1 MSIRYMAFVV
11 ALLLLIGCSCSVE
24 KPSYVDTAPEDI
36 APQETTTPVET
47 QPYIK
52 QTFDPEAV
60 YDHVFLNHSRILTSD
75 EPETVKPNTAAGEA
89 IISFQ
94 YNTDGSWD
102 YTMERQDFYLV
113 SGVTTAL
120 HGFNQKYFAVLNT
133 YANVQAYC
141 DIMDDYH
148 EAYLDVMLEHL
159 TFAPCEGIP
168 KTEDGAYDIGYVA
181 AREGAHRY
189 EIRADGHLY
198 YEQEGAFYKSE
209 QTVDVAYLAAM
220 LITSYSVYESRKSY
234 SDFFNI
240 FNENLP
246 DGGEMQSFESKGE
259 LLVVNDTAYEPVGD
273 SQVYLT
279 DERLSTVGLMGI
291 YANRTKVYPH
301 ASENH
306 NLNPAVY

>member
-1 MSIRYMAFVV
+1 MRVRYIAFVLV
-11 ALLLLIGCSCSVE
+11 LLLLIGCGCSVDQ
-24 KPSYVDTAPEDI
+24 PSDADTTPAETT
-36 APQETTTPVET
+36 PQETTTPVET
-47 QPYIK
+47 EPYVK
-52 QTFDPEAV
+52 QTFDPDAV
-60 YDHVFLNHSRILTSD
+60 YDHVFLNHSRLLTPD
-75 EPETVKPNTAAGEA
+75 EADAVKPNTAAGEA
-89 IISFQ
+89 IISFE
-94 YNTDGSWD
+94 YNTDGSID

-113 SGVTTAL
+113 SGVTTDL

-133 YANVQAYC
+133 YANIQAYC

-148 EAYLDVMLEHL
+148 EAYLDIMLEHL
-159 TFAPCEGIP
+159 TFAPCDSIP

-181 AREGAHRY
+181 AREGEHRY

-198 YEQEGAFYKSE
+198 YKYEDAFYKSE
-209 QTVDVAYLAAM
+209 QTVDAAYLAAM

-246 DGGEMQSFESKGE
+246 DGGEMQSFEGKGE

-279 DERLSTVGLMGI
+279 DEYLSTVGLMGI
-291 YANRTKVYPH
+291 YANRTKGYPR